1 MAKCKHLYLG
11 NFNFRNSL
19 HVERCQAYTEKQAFY
34 VLCRR
39 IAKKMGVS
47 TNTIF
52 HHFQGTNKYELKCEI
67 AFEEVGE

>member
-1 MAKCKHLYLG
+1 MAKIKHLFRG

-19 HVERCQAYTEKQAFY
+19 HIERCMAYTEKQAFY

-47 TNTIF
+47 TNTVF
-52 HHFQGTNKYELKCEI
+52 HHFKGGNKYELSMEI
-67 AFEEVGE
+67 KYEEVGE